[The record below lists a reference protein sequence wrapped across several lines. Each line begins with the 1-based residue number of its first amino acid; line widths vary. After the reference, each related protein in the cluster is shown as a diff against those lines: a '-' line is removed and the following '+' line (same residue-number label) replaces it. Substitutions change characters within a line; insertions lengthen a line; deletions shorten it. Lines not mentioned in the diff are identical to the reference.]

1 MFSLT
6 GIVSYLHAPSAVVR
20 DPRGAG
26 DHVITDH
33 GAADRFAELDLR
45 LVLAELA
52 AADQDGAA
60 FDLQGVPAFAVVI
73 PLDEGAVTEA
83 DGALAGDSGDLVA
96 RTPEGAVDETDAA
109 GVGGRYG
116 DHRRVRS
123 VEGEIGRAHV

>member
-52 AADQDGAA
+52 AADQDRAA
-60 FDLQGVPAFAVVI
+60 FDLQGVPALAVVI
-73 PLDEGAVTEA
+73 PLDEGAVAEA
-83 DGALAGDSGDLVA
+83 DGAGAGDARDLVA
-96 RTPEGAVDETDAA
+96 RSPERAVDEANAA
-109 GVGGRYG
+109 GVSGSHSN
-116 DHRRVRS
+116 HRGV
-123 VEGEIGRAHV
+123 